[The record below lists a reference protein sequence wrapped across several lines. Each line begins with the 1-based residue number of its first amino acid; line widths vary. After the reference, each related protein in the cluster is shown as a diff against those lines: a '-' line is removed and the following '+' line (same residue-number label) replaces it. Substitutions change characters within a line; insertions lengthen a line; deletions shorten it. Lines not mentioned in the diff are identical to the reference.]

1 MVKPTKA
8 EIEQYEALKKKID
21 DYQKHRLKVIK
32 DFETLT
38 EGILKDLRTK
48 EDFEFSCSLDTIATA
63 ITVNGPKFDTIVT
76 IRIGGHI

>member
-8 EIEQYEALKKKID
+8 EIAQYEALKKKID
-21 DYQKHRLKVIK
+21 DYQKHRFKVIK

-48 EDFEFSCSLDTIATA
+48 EDFEFYYYLDTVATA
-63 ITVNGPKFDTIVT
+63 ITVNGPKFDTVIT
-76 IRIGGHI
+76 IKIGGHI